1 MPDNN
6 GGPESKAAAGNKRFI
21 VGLTGG
27 IGSGK
32 STVASLFAAL
42 GVPAVDADI
51 VAREV
56 VAKGSPLL
64 AQIASQFGPQ
74 VLQPDHS
81 LNRAALRQL
90 IFSDPKAKQWLDNIM
105 HPAIR
110 TAMLSQLAELPA
122 APYVLL
128 IAPLLLENK
137 LNSLVNRVLVVD
149 ITEQNQLAR
158 TLSRDRASAGANA
171 AQVQAI
177 IASQI
182 CRPARLALADDIIDN
197 NTFFE
202 NGGAAN
208 LLQPQVQQLHQY
220 YLTLAA
226 QQ

>member
-1 MPDNN
+1 MPTWVTL
-6 GGPESKAAAGNKRFI
+6 PTKAAATPPPRFI

-32 STVASLFAAL
+32 STVANLFSQL

-64 AQIASQFGPQ
+64 AQIAGHFGPQ
-74 VLQPDHS
+74 VLTAEQS
-81 LNRAALRQL
+81 LNRAALRRI
-90 IFSDPKAKQWLDNIM
+90 IFSDSSAKQWLDNLL

-110 TAMLSQLAELPA
+110 SAMLAQLNSLPA

-137 LNSLVNRVLVVD
+137 LNKLVNRVLVVD

-158 TLSRDRASAGANA
+158 TLSRDAANAGATA

-182 CRPARLALADDIIDN
+182 SRPARLALADDIIDN
-197 NTFFE
+197 N
-202 NGGAAN
+202 GAAN
-208 LLQPQVQQLHQY
+208 LLLPQVQQLHQH

-226 QQ
+226 T